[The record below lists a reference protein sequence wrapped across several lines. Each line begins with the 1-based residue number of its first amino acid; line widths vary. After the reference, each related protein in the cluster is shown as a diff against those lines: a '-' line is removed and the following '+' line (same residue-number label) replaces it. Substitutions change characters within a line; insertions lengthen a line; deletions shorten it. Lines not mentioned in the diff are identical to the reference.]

1 MQFADDTRTE
11 VLNVAVSLAASLIA
25 VDGVIEEE
33 EKQVAV
39 RMGHRLLPG
48 FSDEEL
54 YAALNEL
61 DELPSAYE
69 LAVSVRD
76 VLDDESKDTILNYL
90 LAVATADDLVV
101 EVEHQELEAVA
112 DALGVPL
119 PPLEVAPPGAG

>member
-1 MQFADDTRTE
+1 MQFADDTRTD
-11 VLNVAVSLAASLIA
+11 VLKVAVSLAASLIA

-39 RMGHRLLPG
+39 KMGHRLLPA
-48 FSDEEL
+48 FSEEAF
-54 YAALNEL
+54 YRALDDL

-69 LAVSVRD
+69 LASSVRE

-90 LAVATADDLVV
+90 MAVATADDLVV

-119 PPLEVAPPGAG
+119 PPLEVAPPGA